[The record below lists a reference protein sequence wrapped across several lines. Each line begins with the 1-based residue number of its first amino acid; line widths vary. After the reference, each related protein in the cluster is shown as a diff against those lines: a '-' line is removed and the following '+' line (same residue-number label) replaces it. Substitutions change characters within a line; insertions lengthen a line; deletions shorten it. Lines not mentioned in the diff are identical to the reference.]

1 MKYFIKNSTHLLNS
15 KIKKLKCSLGF
26 AILVT
31 CLAVAQC
38 YAVEQPSSN
47 KTASGKSPAHL
58 ASTFVFSQLN
68 TDLALLKD
76 FQVTT
81 GSFNNAKTEPH
92 YFSVAP
98 LGLNLPNNSFGYF
111 TAIEYSIQQ
120 DLTLTGQW
128 SRYQPNFAEFHS
140 HNTFFKALDTSLLEE
155 ARTSSSRIV
164 GLNWNMTPGWRAYA
178 KVQTVAGSA
187 WLPGVDIP
195 RFVTQD
201 SEDWT
206 LAAIEV
212 VYTF

>member
-1 MKYFIKNSTHLLNS
+1 MKYFIKNSTYLLNS
-15 KIKKLKCSLGF
+15 KIKKLTCSLGF
-26 AILVT
+26 AMLVT

-38 YAVEQPSSN
+38 YAVEHSSSN
-47 KTASGKSPAHL
+47 NAASGKSPTHS
-58 ASTFVFSQLN
+58 ASTFLFSQLN
-68 TDLALLKD
+68 ADVALLKD
-76 FQVTT
+76 IQVTT
-81 GSFNNAKTEPH
+81 GSFNNTKSEQN

-140 HNTFFKALDTSLLEE
+140 HSSFFKALDTRLLEE
-155 ARTSSSRIV
+155 ARTTSSRIV
-164 GLNWNMTPGWRAYA
+164 GLNWKMTTGWRAYA